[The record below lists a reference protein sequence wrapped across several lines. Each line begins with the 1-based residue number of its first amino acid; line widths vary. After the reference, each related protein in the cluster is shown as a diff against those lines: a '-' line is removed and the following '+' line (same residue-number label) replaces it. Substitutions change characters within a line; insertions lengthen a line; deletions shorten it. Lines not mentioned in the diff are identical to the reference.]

1 MVRETLTPLVH
12 VKYPDTQEGPDGARL
27 SSMTPTFRHIARR
40 RPAGQTTAGLLGV
53 AMRLRFETIF
63 LVIVWIAV
71 ILLLILY
78 PRSIAF

>member
-12 VKYPDTQEGPDGARL
+12 VKYPDTHGGPDAARL

-40 RPAGQTTAGLLGV
+40 RPAAQTRAGLQGMAV
-53 AMRLRFETIF
+53 RLRFETIF
-63 LVIVWIAV
+63 LLIVWTAV

>member
-1 MVRETLTPLVH
+1 MP
-12 VKYPDTQEGPDGARL
+12 
-27 SSMTPTFRHIARR
+27 PTFGHIARR
-40 RPAGQTTAGLLGV
+40 RPAGQTTAGLLEV